1 LTARERCATLDRLT
15 PTIEIHRNVGDAL
28 HRRRARARR
37 ALALAL
43 AAGLASAC
51 WRGHAVDPKKKI
63 VPVYDSDGRL
73 QLLKY
78 DANGNGTFDTFSYM
92 DGARVVRIE
101 IDQDEDG
108 RIDRWEY
115 YDANQRLEKI
125 GMSRANDGT
134 ADAWAYYDAQGSL
147 SRIDV
152 STRRDGRVTRV
163 EHYVKNVM
171 VSADEDTDGDGRA
184 DKWERYDGGRLAS
197 VAFDTAH
204 RGVPDRRLTYL
215 SDGATRFEVDAKGD
229 GTFTPEQKR

>member
-1 LTARERCATLDRLT
+1 M
-15 PTIEIHRNVGDAL
+15 
-28 HRRRARARR
+28 
-37 ALALAL
+37 
-43 AAGLASAC
+43 
-51 WRGHAVDPKKKI
+51 
-63 VPVYDSDGRL
+63 PVYDRDGRL

-152 STRRDGRVTRV
+152 STRRDGRVTRI
-163 EHYVKNVM
+163 EHYVKDVM
-171 VSADEDTDGDGRA
+171 VSADEDTDGDGRP